1 MKLLVLD
8 NYDSFT
14 YNLVH
19 MFRSMNINFEV
30 YRNDKI
36 TSQEALLFDLIILS
50 PGPGIPSEA
59 GNMCDII
66 SACAGK
72 IPILGIC
79 LGHQAIAEFLG
90 AKLNN
95 MPVVCHGVKNK
106 IYILANQEIFDGIP
120 EKIEVGRYH
129 SWEVAR
135 EGMPENILVTAEDEN
150 GTIMA
155 ISDASQKLYGIQF
168 HPESVMTEYGEEM
181 IRNFF
186 KIAQLSKN
194 T

>member
-19 MFRSMNINFEV
+19 MFRSMNINYEV
-30 YRNDKI
+30 CRNDKI
-36 TSQEALLFDLIILS
+36 TSKEALLFDLIILS

-66 SACAGK
+66 STCAGK

-79 LGHQAIAEFLG
+79 LGHQAIAEYLG
-90 AKLNN
+90 AKLKN
-95 MPVVCHGVKNK
+95 MPIVYHGVKNK
-106 IYILANQEIFDGIP
+106 INILPNQEIFEGIP
-120 EKIEVGRYH
+120 EKSEVGRYH
-129 SWEVAR
+129 SWEIVR
-135 EGMPENILVTAEDEN
+135 EGLPENISVIAEDEK

-168 HPESVMTEYGEEM
+168 HPESVMTEYGEEI

-186 KIAQLSKN
+186 KTAKLSIN
-194 T
+194 I

>member
-19 MFRSMNINFEV
+19 MFRSMNIDHEV

-36 TSQEALLFDLIILS
+36 SPEEALNFDLIILS
-50 PGPGIPSEA
+50 PGPGVPSEA
-59 GNMCDII
+59 GNMGKII

-72 IPILGIC
+72 KPILGIC
-79 LGHQAIAEFLG
+79 LGHQAIAEYLG

-95 MPVVCHGVKNK
+95 MSSVYHGVKSK
-106 IYILANQEIFDGIP
+106 INILSNEEIFEGIP
-120 EKIEVGRYH
+120 EEIEVGRYH
-129 SWEVAR
+129 SWEVVC
-135 EGMPENILVTAEDEN
+135 EGLPENITVTAVDEN
-150 GTIMA
+150 DTIMA
-155 ISDASQKLYGIQF
+155 LSDASQKLYGIQF

-181 IRNFF
+181 IQNFL
-186 KIAQLSKN
+186 KIAQL
-194 T
+194 

>member
-19 MFRSMNINFEV
+19 MFRSMNIDHEV

-36 TSQEALLFDLIILS
+36 SPEEALSFDLIILS

-59 GNMCDII
+59 GNMGKII
-66 SACAGK
+66 AACAGK
-72 IPILGIC
+72 KPILGIC
-79 LGHQAIAEFLG
+79 LGHQAIAEYLG

-95 MPVVCHGVKNK
+95 MSIVYHGVKTK
-106 IYILANQEIFDGIP
+106 IIIKSNEVIFEGIP
-120 EKIEVGRYH
+120 RKIDVGRYH
-129 SWEVAR
+129 SWEVVR
-135 EGMPENILVTAEDEN
+135 ESLPENISIIAEDEN

-155 ISDASQKLYGIQF
+155 LSDSTKKIYGIQF
-168 HPESVMTEYGEEM
+168 HPESIMTEYGQK
-181 IRNFF
+181 IIQNFL
-186 KIAQLSKN
+186 KIASC
-194 T
+194 